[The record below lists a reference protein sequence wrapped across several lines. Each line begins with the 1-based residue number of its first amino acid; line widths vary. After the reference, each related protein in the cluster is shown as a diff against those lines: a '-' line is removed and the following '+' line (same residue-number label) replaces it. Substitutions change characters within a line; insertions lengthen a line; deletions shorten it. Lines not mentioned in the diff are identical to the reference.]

1 MKQYQTVSGFTL
13 KIGSNVFKDTDINGL
28 VSLSVEDNVDMAST
42 CQITIHLTGKS
53 RMNSFSVG
61 DLVSVCLRTTNELFS
76 GDVTSVQYSFQL
88 KTASRIVLQCVDASH
103 RLAHATKSRHWNDMK
118 DSDVASEVGAESGL
132 DVRAD
137 DTSEVHKYILQ
148 RNETNISLLKRL
160 AGRNNFQIRVD
171 PAASAGGKATLLF
184 QKSATSGQ
192 ARKITREDGLLSF
205 NISQNTANL
214 VPEVIVRG
222 WDINAKKEIVGT
234 CKGSEVTKIGKG
246 DLGVEQAQVFANE
259 PRNVTDVPV
268 RTQGLANEIAK
279 AEMERIARQFI
290 RGTCSIVGDDSV
302 RAGTMID
309 VDGLD
314 EGVNGPYYVV
324 STKHVLSPGTGY
336 KTNISFC
343 SNTKGS

>member
-1 MKQYQTVSGFTL
+1 
-13 KIGSNVFKDTDINGL
+13 
-28 VSLSVEDNVDMAST
+28 
-42 CQITIHLTGKS
+42 
-53 RMNSFSVG
+53 
-61 DLVSVCLRTTNELFS
+61 
-76 GDVTSVQYSFQL
+76 
-88 KTASRIVLQCVDASH
+88 
-103 RLAHATKSRHWNDMK
+103 
-118 DSDVASEVGAESGL
+118 
-132 DVRAD
+132 
-137 DTSEVHKYILQ
+137 
-148 RNETNISLLKRL
+148 
-160 AGRNNFQIRVD
+160 
-171 PAASAGGKATLLF
+171 
-184 QKSATSGQ
+184 
-192 ARKITREDGLLSF
+192 
-205 NISQNTANL
+205 L